1 MKVRAVIVA
10 ALTGGTWWLF
20 SVLTPDAPLTT
31 GSTTLALRNSVEDI
45 GNSTPA
51 VKGALKNARIEADDG
66 NIRSQ

>member
-1 MKVRAVIVA
+1 VA
-10 ALTGGTWWLF
+10 LLGSDTRCR
-20 SVLTPDAPLTT
+20 LTT